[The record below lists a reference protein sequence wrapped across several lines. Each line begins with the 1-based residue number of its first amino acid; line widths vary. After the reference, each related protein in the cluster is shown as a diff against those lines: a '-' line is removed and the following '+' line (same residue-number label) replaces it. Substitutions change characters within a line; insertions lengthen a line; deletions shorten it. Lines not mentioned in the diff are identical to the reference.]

1 MPPRFEVQTRVRV
14 GSLRTLCLSCLQ
26 PESCGV
32 HARKLGLMRQP
43 DGLENYRLGVHIRI
57 MEKTL
62 ALSIIVFA
70 ALAALYAITS
80 GGNRK

>member
-1 MPPRFEVQTRVRV
+1 
-14 GSLRTLCLSCLQ
+14 
-26 PESCGV
+26 V